1 MTTKGQIYVSTTLD
15 KHFAHMVQYRH
26 YCFLARLY
34 AVCIQ
39 TTHVELLQRVVV
51 RRWTTSAGGKP
62 SMIEE
67 RRMADQDLHL
77 LYDLAIYNCSRFG
90 PFRQFLY
97 EDQQTVREY
106 TNIEIAREAT
116 RLAGGLR
123 AIGIEPGDRVLMMM
137 PNRPEVV
144 IGYQAIAR
152 AGAIIIPV
160 LPLLKGPEVRF
171 IAENSGAKAIFTSA
185 LLLPLLQ
192 NALADLPTMR
202 YIISTDVTTSEETP
216 QASGVPQVLAYNDI
230 VAKGADKADQY
241 MTNLDGITLDTNDT
255 AVILYTS
262 GTTGRP
268 KGVML
273 SHRNLV
279 SNAISGRG
287 EEYEQRSEETQLAIL
302 PLAHAFGIVAL
313 NVMYLTGASVVM
325 HPRFDTHTVLSA
337 IERHHIGA
345 FAGVPAMFVA
355 LLYTP
360 DAKKYDTS
368 SLQYCV
374 SGSAPLPVNILEGF
388 EQKFGCTIREGYGL
402 SEGSAALTGHTLDME
417 RKAGSV
423 GKPSANIEIQVV
435 DAHDNPLP
443 MGEIG
448 EVVARGPNVMRG
460 YYNMPEETKEAL
472 RNGWLHTGDM
482 GRFDEDGYLYIVER
496 KKDLIIRGGFNIYP
510 RDIEEVLTTHPSVIE
525 AAVIGVP
532 SERMGEEVKAFVV
545 VRTPVPAEELM
556 AYCREKLA
564 NYKTPSEIE
573 FVDALPRNAI
583 GKIDKKELRKHHVH

>member
-1 MTTKGQIYVSTTLD
+1 
-15 KHFAHMVQYRH
+15 
-26 YCFLARLY
+26 
-34 AVCIQ
+34 
-39 TTHVELLQRVVV
+39 
-51 RRWTTSAGGKP
+51 
-62 SMIEE
+62 MIEE
-67 RRMADQDLHL
+67 RRMTDQDLHL

-90 PFRQFLY
+90 PFLQFLY
-97 EDQQTVREY
+97 EDQQVVREY

-116 RLAGGLR
+116 QLAGGLR
-123 AIGIEPGDRVLMMM
+123 ALGIEQGDRVLMMM

-144 IGYQAIAR
+144 MGYQAIAR
-152 AGAIIIPV
+152 VGAVIIPV
-160 LPLLKGPEVRF
+160 LPLLKGPEVHF

-192 NALADLPTMR
+192 SVLADLPTMR
-202 YIISTDVTTSEETP
+202 YIISTDVTTSEATP
-216 QASGVPQVLAYNDI
+216 SAGTPQVLAYTDV
-230 VAKGADKADQY
+230 VAKGADKAEQY
-241 MTNLDGITLDTNDT
+241 MTHLDGIALDENDT

-287 EEYEQRSEETQLAIL
+287 TETEYEQRSEETQLAIL

-313 NVMYLTGASVVM
+313 NVMYLTGSKVVM

-337 IERHHIGA
+337 IERHRISA

-360 DAKKYDTS
+360 NAERYDTS

-402 SEGSAALTGHTLDME
+402 SEGSAALTGHRLDMV

-423 GKPSANIEIQVV
+423 GTPSANIEIQVV
-435 DAHDNPLP
+435 DEHDNPLP
-443 MGEIG
+443 QGEIG
-448 EVVARGPNVMRG
+448 EVVARGPNVMKG

-510 RDIEEVLTTHPSVIE
+510 RDIEEVLTSHPSVIE

-545 VRTPVPAEELM
+545 VRTPITAEALM

-573 FVDALPRNAI
+573 FVNALPRNAI
-583 GKIDKKELRKHHVH
+583 GKIDKKELRKHHVR

>member
-1 MTTKGQIYVSTTLD
+1 MFLTPLD
-15 KHFAHMVQYRH
+15 KRAACMVQYRH
-26 YCFLARLY
+26 YHFSRMLY
-34 AVCIQ
+34 VYKQ

-67 RRMADQDLHL
+67 QRMTDQDLHL

-90 PFRQFLY
+90 PFLQFLY
-97 EDQQTVREY
+97 EDQQVVREY

-116 RLAGGLR
+116 QLAGGLR
-123 AIGIEPGDRVLMMM
+123 ALGIEPGDRVLMMM

-144 IGYQAIAR
+144 IGYQAIVR

-160 LPLLKGPEVRF
+160 LPLLKGPEVHF

-192 NALADLPTMR
+192 NALAGLPTMR
-202 YIISTDVTTSEETP
+202 YIISTDVTTSEATP
-216 QASGVPQVLAYNDI
+216 QTDTLQVLAYTDV
-230 VAKGADKADQY
+230 VAKGVDKADQY
-241 MTNLDGITLDTNDT
+241 MTHLDGITLDTDDT

-279 SNAISGRG
+279 SNALSGRG
-287 EEYEQRSEETQLAIL
+287 TEYEQRSEETQLAIL

-313 NVMYLTGASVVM
+313 NVMYLTGSKVVM
-325 HPRFDTHTVLSA
+325 HPRFDTSTVLSA
-337 IERHHIGA
+337 IERHRIDA

-360 DAKKYDTS
+360 DAEKYDTS

-402 SEGSAALTGHTLDME
+402 SEGSAALAGHTLDME

-435 DAHDNPLP
+435 DAQDNPLP
-443 MGEIG
+443 QGEIG
-448 EVVARGPNVMRG
+448 EVVARGPNVMKG

-472 RNGWLHTGDM
+472 HNGWLHTGDM

-510 RDIEEVLTTHPSVIE
+510 RDIEEVLTSHPSVIE

-545 VRTPVPAEELM
+545 VRTPIPAEALM

-573 FVDALPRNAI
+573 FVNALPRNAI